1 MPVHSVLERE
11 ANVSALSAPVALA
24 VRDVRKSYGS
34 KGEAVQVLR
43 GVSVDFPAGSFTALM
58 GPSGSGKSTFMRC
71 VTGLERPDAGS
82 VSLGGVEIATMRE
95 PKLTRVRRQHV
106 GFVFQAYNLM
116 GTLTVRQ
123 NLELPAKL
131 AGRRVDRRELK
142 ELADRIG
149 IRETLRRRPAELSG
163 GQRQRVAIART
174 LLHRSTV
181 LFADE
186 PTGALDRESGAV
198 VLDLMREAADGGQ
211 AVVMAT
217 HDPAA
222 AALADRV
229 LFVNDGTI
237 GGELVGASA
246 ETIAARGAEMELS

>member
-1 MPVHSVLERE
+1 MPVNSVLERQ
-11 ANVSALSAPVALA
+11 ANVSASPAPVALA
-24 VRDVRKSYGS
+24 VRDIHKSYGS
-34 KGEAVQVLR
+34 KAEAVPILR
-43 GVSVDFPAGSFTALM
+43 GVSVDFLAGSFTALM

-71 VTGLERPDAGS
+71 VTGLERPDSGS
-82 VSLGGVEIATMRE
+82 VSLGGVEIASMKE
-95 PKLTRVRRQHV
+95 PALTRVRRDHV

-123 NLELPAKL
+123 NLELPARL
-131 AGRRVDRRELK
+131 AGRKLARREVK
-142 ELADRIG
+142 QLAERIG
-149 IRETLRRRPAELSG
+149 IAGTLRRRPAELSG

-174 LLHRSTV
+174 LLLRPSV

-198 VLDLMREAADGGQ
+198 VLDLLREAASSGQ

-229 LFVNDGTI
+229 LFVNEGRI
-237 GGELVGASA
+237 GDELVGASA
-246 ETIAARGAEMELS
+246 QTIAARGAEMER